1 MNRSISRLGGWFV
14 ALGVGFASVTS
25 IVPVHAQEMCGG
37 RTYPFPYT
45 DVSAVAAAFCPGIME
60 AYVTGISKGTTPTTF
75 SPNEDVPRLQMT
87 TFLQRTFDQVLARS
101 SRRAALDQWWTPA
114 GDPFYLQMIPLGVT
128 PWLCKSDGERIWVAA
143 GSSLK
148 PVWASTGEVQAG
160 EGLFGSAA
168 ESVLVVAGTIISAD
182 RSGQIGFTTPQLA
195 NPGYSGGT
203 FQLALPYHPY
213 GIAYD
218 GAYLWTANYTDGS
231 ITLVSL
237 PAGVIC
243 CAAFPGITVGG
254 FSSPIGF
261 AYDGANMW
269 LTDGAA
275 NKLYKL
281 NSDGSIAQTVAVGSG
296 PAFPAF
302 DGANIWVPNENDN
315 SITVVRAATGAVVAT
330 IPQDASNNLSNPIQA
345 AFDGERILVT
355 NYNSD
360 SVTLYRAADL
370 SFIANVATGSGSH
383 PFGVC
388 SDGINFWVTLNG
400 TAQLARY

>member
-1 MNRSISRLGGWFV
+1 LVF
-14 ALGVGFASVTS
+14 GFAASAMSVA
-25 IVPVHAQEMCGG
+25 PGQAQEMCGG
-37 RTYPFPYT
+37 QNYSFPFT
-45 DVSAVAAAFCPGIME
+45 DVSGVAAAFCPGIME

-75 SPNEDVPRLQMT
+75 GPNEDVPRLQMT
-87 TFLQRTFDQVLARS
+87 TFLQRTFDQVLARG

-114 GDPFYLQMIPLGVT
+114 GAPFYLQMIPFVKAGT

-143 GSSLK
+143 GLVVNS
-148 PVWASTGEVQAG
+148 VWASTGELQVG
-160 EGLFGSAA
+160 ISLPGLDNL

-182 RSGQIGFTTPQLA
+182 RGGQLEFLRPSVVS
-195 NPGYSGGT
+195 SGGV
-203 FQLALPYHPY
+203 LSGGAAAVPYHPY

-218 GAYLWTANYTDGS
+218 GAFLWTANYSDGS
-231 ITLVSL
+231 ITFIPL
-237 PAGVIC
+237 PAGSIEADLSDSV
-243 CAAFPGITVGG
+243 TVGG
-254 FSSPIGF
+254 FSLPTGLV
-261 AYDGANMW
+261 YDGANMW
-269 LTDGAA
+269 LTDGTA

-330 IPQDASNNLSNPIQA
+330 ILPDASNNLSNPIQA
-345 AFDGERILVT
+345 AFDGERIMVT
-355 NYNSD
+355 NFNSD

-370 SFIANVATGSGSH
+370 SFIANVGMGSGSH

-400 TAQLARY
+400 TNMLVRY